1 MNLTQLNLSNCMQ
14 RSSFYF
20 SSSARGLMMTNNLL
34 EYNEPYLEPDL
45 TKSFDIRK
53 PGVRNTAPK
62 ETYVKVYPNPANSF
76 ITIEYNYGN
85 TQSIGSINI
94 VDPTGKLV
102 FSEEHDRP
110 FDQLVLDTRKFSTG
124 SYIIQLALN
133 KLTVCTAKFVIS
145 R

>member
-1 MNLTQLNLSNCMQ
+1 MNLQYNNSLI
-14 RSSFYF
+14 

-45 TKSFDIRK
+45 TKSFEIRK

-62 ETYVKVYPNPANSF
+62 ETYVKVYPNPANNF

-85 TQSIGSINI
+85 TKLIGSINI
-94 VDPTGKLV
+94 TDPSGKLV
-102 FSEEHDRP
+102 YSEEPDSS
-110 FDQLVLDTRKFSTG
+110 FDQIILDTHNFSPG
-124 SYIIQLALN
+124 NYVIQLVIN
-133 KLTVCTAKFVIS
+133 KKTVCTAKFVIS